1 MSATHLRPLHGD
13 DAADVLSAFA
23 ADPEMSRQGDVT
35 DLESAEAYIRQLT
48 NRSQDN
54 LAFAVVDRGRCVG
67 VVAINGSH
75 QHQLG
80 WFFYWVH
87 PDTRGRGV
95 MSQAAATVANWA
107 LGHGEDDDGGFYRL
121 ELGHREN
128 NPASGRI
135 AAAAGF
141 LQEGLEREKFEVGGE
156 RVDVLTYGRLRSDPP
171 AVVGHLPLRCQQ
183 DVTCR

>member
-1 MSATHLRPLHGD
+1 M
-13 DAADVLSAFA
+13 
-23 ADPEMSRQGDVT
+23 
-35 DLESAEAYIRQLT
+35 
-48 NRSQDN
+48 
-54 LAFAVVDRGRCVG
+54 G

-87 PDTRGRGV
+87 PDTRVRGV
-95 MSQAAATVANWA
+95 MSQ
-107 LGHGEDDDGGFYRL
+107 
-121 ELGHREN
+121 
-128 NPASGRI
+128 

-156 RVDVLTYGRLRSDPP
+156 RVNVLTYGRLRSDPP

-183 DVTCR
+183 KVTCS